1 MGRLRVGQQL
11 LKIAD
16 KGVDILD
23 QKVEDKDKLNELRA
37 NLEEIRATALLT
49 GKGQSITKITICGLV
64 TLVVGVLSW
73 VFLMHPENMA
83 EAIRYSTAATPI
95 IGVLIG
101 VYGTA
106 KTVQRKIR

>member
-73 VFLMHPENMA
+73 VFLTNPDGMA
-83 EAIRYSTAATPI
+83 KAIQYSTAATPI

-101 VYGTA
+101 VYGT
-106 KTVQRKIR
+106 TTTMQRKIR

>member
-1 MGRLRVGQQL
+1 MGRLRLGQTIAEL
-11 LKIAD
+11 AD
-16 KGVDILD
+16 KGLDIAD
-23 QKVEDKDKLNELRA
+23 QAVTDKDKLNELKYKM
-37 NLEEIRATALLT
+37 EEIRATALLT

-64 TLVVGVLSW
+64 TLVVGVLSYTY
-73 VFLMHPENMA
+73 LIKPDDIDM
-83 EAIRYSTAATPI
+83 AIRYSTAATPI

>member
-1 MGRLRVGQQL
+1 MGRLRLGQTIAEL
-11 LKIAD
+11 AD
-16 KGVDILD
+16 KGLDIAD
-23 QKVEDKDKLNELRA
+23 QAVTDKDKLNELKYKM
-37 NLEEIRATALLT
+37 EEIRATALLT